1 MFSLWKYRIFITVP
15 VTNKLLIPCRVLDSH
30 FYRLP
35 DSALCLPLPPPP
47 PPLPF
52 CPLLAG
58 LFFARY
64 LLPFS
69 IREVSVLSH
78 CRLTTTASS
87 NVRDPPAQRPPPHP
101 LDATFLASLT
111 PRALLSFCFALV
123 QKPTWAVCSYRCV
136 QRWTRAYGKPEQ
148 GKTLCGMSALLHGIR
163 CVMQA
168 DNIVRQELVSSLSLQ
183 NKSLFPRNVFFYV
196 KAKKKGKL
204 SIQTSFIRL
213 LFIINF
219 SCKSESSCL
228 TEN

>member
-35 DSALCLPLPPPP
+35 DSALCLPLTPPTSS
-47 PPLPF
+47 
-52 CPLLAG
+52 PLLSSSRRT
-58 LFFARY
+58 LLRRY

-163 CVMQA
+163 EPYSMNETFYCVMQA

-183 NKSLFPRNVFFYV
+183 NKSLFPRNVFFFYV
-196 KAKKKGKL
+196 KARKRKTLNSDKFYQVTFYYKFFL
-204 SIQTSFIRL
+204 
-213 LFIINF
+213 
-219 SCKSESSCL
+219 
-228 TEN
+228 